1 LGILAVLLVALAAG
15 STAAESKTYV
25 QEYSY
30 RASKVDGKESSRTIA
45 GRQVKKLLLEV
56 LAADIENVKEAQRL
70 QLTKDQIAA
79 LSAGVVKI
87 DVENERWAD
96 RTYRLKARIVADP
109 DELIKRIGARSRKI
123 TKRHYTILTLL

>member
-1 LGILAVLLVALAAG
+1 MDFGHFSRLVSRSRSRIDCGRIEDLCTGIFL
-15 STAAESKTYV
+15 S
-25 QEYSY
+25 
-30 RASKVDGKESSRTIA
+30 GKQS
-45 GRQVKKLLLEV
+45 GRQG
-56 LAADIENVKEAQRL
+56 IEPDHSREAGQNVKEAQRL